1 MRNIDKFY
9 DKKVVKKPWGYEY
22 VVYRKGKD
30 LSVTLL
36 KINYKKKTSLHCH
49 PNKKSGFIL
58 ISGKAEF
65 QLGLWK
71 KRSEV
76 HSSPSKRM
84 IARGLFHQIKSISK
98 DGLLALEFET
108 PSDKKDLVRFKDSYG
123 RQDKPYEGKKHT
135 KNIGSNF
142 IKFKKPKIGLKQNFI
157 IGKTKLFIETHK
169 NFKSILK
176 NKQNTIFAI
185 LDGSIVDKNKRKV
198 ISHGDIIKTNDL
210 KTLAKVFK
218 IHKNLSVL
226 KVIK

>member
-58 ISGKAEF
+58 IGGKAEF

-142 IKFKKPKIGLKQNFI
+142 IKFKNLK
-157 IGKTKLFIETHK
+157 
-169 NFKSILK
+169 
-176 NKQNTIFAI
+176 
-185 LDGSIVDKNKRKV
+185 
-198 ISHGDIIKTNDL
+198 
-210 KTLAKVFK
+210 
-218 IHKNLSVL
+218 
-226 KVIK
+226 